1 MPKYNSID
9 TIPAKVFFKILENKD
24 YQLLKPKPREKQ
36 LEAVFLSIYDDW
48 FIQSEN
54 PNAKEYLRIT
64 NEMAFLVYKINTIK
78 QTLHFIFYNQT
89 TRKMRE
95 DIISSLSQHCNI
107 YLDNSKPFID
117 EMLDVLRIQVGELEI
132 DLEMLKIQRDDLKPS
147 DSQIEEVFSFYKRLM
162 TFENTIKR
170 NIDENCTLA
179 KYIEYER
186 TALQIYE
193 RNQLAS

>member
-24 YQLLKPKPREKQ
+24 YQLLKPKTREKG
-36 LEAVFLSIYDDW
+36 LESVFLSIYDDW

-54 PNAKEYLRIT
+54 PNAKEYLRMT
-64 NEMAFLVYKINTIK
+64 NEMAFLIYKINTIK
-78 QTLHFIFYNQT
+78 QVLHFIYYNQT
-89 TRKMRE
+89 TEKMRF
-95 DIISSLSQHCNI
+95 DIIDALSLNCNI
-107 YLDNSKPFID
+107 YLDKSKSFTN

-132 DLEMLKIQRDDLKPS
+132 DLEMLKTNRDELKPS
-147 DSQIEEVFSFYKRLM
+147 DSEQEKVFSYYRQIM
-162 TFENTIKR
+162 GFENMIKR

-186 TALQIYE
+186 TAVKIYE
-193 RNQLAS
+193 NHINKT

>member
-24 YQLLKPKPREKQ
+24 YQLLKPKPREKG
-36 LEAVFLSIYDDW
+36 LESVFLSIYDDW

-54 PNAKEYLRIT
+54 PNAKEYLRMT
-64 NEMAFLVYKINTIK
+64 NEMAFLIYKINTIK
-78 QTLHFIFYNQT
+78 QVLHFIYYNQT
-89 TRKMRE
+89 TEKMRF
-95 DIISSLSQHCNI
+95 DIIDALSLNCNI
-107 YLDNSKPFID
+107 YLDKSKSFTN

-132 DLEMLKIQRDDLKPS
+132 DLEMLKTNRDELKPS
-147 DSQIEEVFSFYKRLM
+147 DSEQEKVFSYYRQIM
-162 TFENTIKR
+162 GFENIIKR

-186 TALQIYE
+186 TAVKIYE
-193 RNQLAS
+193 NHINKT